1 MKPGGFE
8 PTGHNWIQ
16 PVQPRR
22 GVHRARLDLVQAG
35 QRAAPLVLG
44 AVVGGDAD
52 ARPRAAEDG
61 GRDALHLVR
70 RQVLRGDGPDGA
82 EAARVH
88 PAAVAPRV
96 EAHARER
103 DADAAARRELRREQ
117 DVAYRAALASD
128 AAAAAADAAA
138 AEEVAAAAEAAAAV
152 ERAFQDA
159 AEERT
164 KAALEW
170 STRPEP
176 APGTEGAV
184 HLAFSYPD
192 GARVRRRFPAD
203 TTLRE
208 ALHFALASA
217 SFASIPVDAA
227 AVGRCTLTPPDP

>member
-1 MKPGGFE
+1 MCFQTQLVPLQLE
-8 PTGHNWIQ
+8 TARDAQ
-16 PVQPRR
+16 A
-22 GVHRARLDLVQAG
+22 ARLREEV
-35 QRAAPLVLG
+35 
-44 AVVGGDAD
+44 
-52 ARPRAAEDG
+52 RAAEE
-61 GRDALHLVR
+61 AR
-70 RQVLRGDGPDGA
+70 RAA
-82 EAARVH
+82 EAAG
-88 PAAVAPRV
+88 
-96 EAHARER
+96 
-103 DADAAARRELRREQ
+103 ADAAARRELRREQ